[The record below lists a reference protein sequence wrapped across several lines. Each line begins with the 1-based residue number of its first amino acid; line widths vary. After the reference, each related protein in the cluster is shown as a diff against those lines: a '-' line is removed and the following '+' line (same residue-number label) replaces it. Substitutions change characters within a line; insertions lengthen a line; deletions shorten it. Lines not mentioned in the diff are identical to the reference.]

1 MSPTDSGF
9 EVVTAKQDERRRFE
23 RISVP
28 FEARVAVLDTKG
40 HYIATIRQLAR
51 GGVMLEPEVD
61 FKVGKTYKIV
71 ITDESEDIR
80 REVEVIVRYADARQA
95 GCEFRDLSPDA
106 AVEIGILMGKYYS
119 GR

>member
-1 MSPTDSGF
+1 MSSSSGF
-9 EVVTAKQDERRRFE
+9 EVVTAKQDERRKFE

-28 FEARVAVLDTKG
+28 FEAGVTVLDTKG

-51 GGVMLEPEVD
+51 GGVMLEPEME
-61 FKVGKTYKIV
+61 FKAGKTYTIV
-71 ITDESEDIR
+71 IVDKSEDIR
-80 REVEVIVRYADARQA
+80 REVEIIVRYADARHV